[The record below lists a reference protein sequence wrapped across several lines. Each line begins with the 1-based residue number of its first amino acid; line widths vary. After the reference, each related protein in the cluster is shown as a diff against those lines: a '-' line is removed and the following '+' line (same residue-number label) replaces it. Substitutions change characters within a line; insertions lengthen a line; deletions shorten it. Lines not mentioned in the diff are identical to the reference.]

1 MNPLAL
7 IISIAQT
14 LAQALLVNKGNPSKV
29 AEYTGYLNLASVL
42 AARFTEGN
50 TDLIVLNDQLKE
62 AVAENRGLTDDQRAV
77 WRARD
82 DLATDIAREWLET
95 HS

>member
-1 MNPLAL
+1 MNPLTL

-14 LAQALLVNKGNPSKV
+14 IAQALLANKANPGRV

-62 AVAENRGLTDDQRAV
+62 AVAADRGLTDEQRTA